1 MGVGG
6 WGFDIVDFFEEME
19 GNSCFWEEDDVAIAV
34 GIFVLC
40 LDDSGKCSLAIS
52 KSPDRSFLIDFGS
65 PPIPIIALWITKG
78 DFRAISQFGNNKIKK
93 LEHLA
98 TLSIRRRRKIPY
110 DFQRTSLAGLALD
123 SATSSGLGRAPRS
136 AMQDPI
142 QAPPGTTRQAGLY
155 TS

>member
-1 MGVGG
+1 
-6 WGFDIVDFFEEME
+6 ME
-19 GNSCFWEEDDVAIAV
+19 GKSCVWAEDDVLIAV

-40 LDDSGKCSLAIS
+40 LDDSGANVVSIS

-78 DFRAISQFGNNKIKK
+78 DFRAISQF
-93 LEHLA
+93 E
-98 TLSIRRRRKIPY
+98 RRRRIPC
-110 DFQRTSLAGLALD
+110 DFQRISLAGLVLD

-142 QAPPGTTRQAGLY
+142 QAPPGATRQAGLY